1 LSSDATEH
9 DRTAQAKKVVL
20 VDSTGSAY
28 SARPR
33 QEQFLGSDCTGADGA
48 TGRVLTL
55 TNTRLVYN
63 LLVHVNGVLQDTRS
77 GTDYTLTNL
86 AASSTIAFVHPV
98 FDVDVL
104 LVVYYE

>member
-1 LSSDATEH
+1 M
-9 DRTAQAKKVVL
+9 
-20 VDSTGSAY
+20 
-28 SARPR
+28 
-33 QEQFLGSDCTGADGA
+33 
-48 TGRVLTL
+48 